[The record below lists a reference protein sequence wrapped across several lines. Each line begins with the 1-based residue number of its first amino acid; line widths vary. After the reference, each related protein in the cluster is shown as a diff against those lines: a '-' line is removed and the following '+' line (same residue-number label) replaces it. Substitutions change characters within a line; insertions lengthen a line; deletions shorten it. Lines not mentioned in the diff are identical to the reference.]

1 MLKALI
7 KTRLLALFSS
17 FFKGPKSKKKRNKV
31 VTILIGLLALYI
43 IASLLM
49 AFFGLFY
56 SICEPVCNSGYA
68 WLYFSMASIVAIAF
82 SLLISIFFTKAQ
94 LFDAQDNDLLLSM
107 PIPPKYI
114 LFSRFFMLIVFNYI
128 IELLILA
135 PAGVVYLMYYP
146 ATVIGTIFF
155 ILVFL
160 LLPLITQTLSC
171 IFGWLLAIIETRV
184 RNKTF
189 ISTGFSLIFP
199 ATYFYFSSK
208 MNEYHQALINN
219 VDTIGLKMKS
229 ILPIYHLGLA
239 IAEKNTLSLLIF
251 LLFAAIPFAIV
262 YSILS
267 YSFVTISTTKKG
279 YRRIKYTHQPLK
291 AGSAKS
297 ALLKKELRLFF
308 SSTTYIMNASL
319 GVIFTLAFAV
329 ALFIYGDLPNLIAQN
344 MPQLA
349 QYSNVLVIISIC
361 FLAST
366 NIISAPSISLEG
378 KRLWISQSL
387 PIDGS
392 DVLLAKVKMHLV
404 ICLPS
409 VLIASLACII
419 TMNLSLIQIF
429 VVLILPTMIVI
440 FSALLGVVVNMHFP
454 KFDWVNETVPI
465 KQSMSTVITM
475 FTSMAVVL
483 LPTVLYSAALAQ
495 TLTIE
500 LFMIIYTIVII
511 ALCLLMYRY
520 LKTKGSIIFA
530 SLG

>member
-1 MLKALI
+1 
-7 KTRLLALFSS
+7 
-17 FFKGPKSKKKRNKV
+17 
-31 VTILIGLLALYI
+31 
-43 IASLLM
+43 
-49 AFFGLFY
+49 
-56 SICEPVCNSGYA
+56 
-68 WLYFSMASIVAIAF
+68 
-82 SLLISIFFTKAQ
+82 
-94 LFDAQDNDLLLSM
+94 
-107 PIPPKYI
+107 
-114 LFSRFFMLIVFNYI
+114 
-128 IELLILA
+128 
-135 PAGVVYLMYYP
+135 
-146 ATVIGTIFF
+146 
-155 ILVFL
+155 
-160 LLPLITQTLSC
+160 
-171 IFGWLLAIIETRV
+171 
-184 RNKTF
+184 
-189 ISTGFSLIFP
+189 
-199 ATYFYFSSK
+199 
-208 MNEYHQALINN
+208 
-219 VDTIGLKMKS
+219 
-229 ILPIYHLGLA
+229 
-239 IAEKNTLSLLIF
+239 
-251 LLFAAIPFAIV
+251 
-262 YSILS
+262 
-267 YSFVTISTTKKG
+267 
-279 YRRIKYTHQPLK
+279 
-291 AGSAKS
+291 
-297 ALLKKELRLFF
+297 
-308 SSTTYIMNASL
+308 
-319 GVIFTLAFAV
+319 
-329 ALFIYGDLPNLIAQN
+329 
-344 MPQLA
+344 
-349 QYSNVLVIISIC
+349 
-361 FLAST
+361 
-366 NIISAPSISLEG
+366 LEG